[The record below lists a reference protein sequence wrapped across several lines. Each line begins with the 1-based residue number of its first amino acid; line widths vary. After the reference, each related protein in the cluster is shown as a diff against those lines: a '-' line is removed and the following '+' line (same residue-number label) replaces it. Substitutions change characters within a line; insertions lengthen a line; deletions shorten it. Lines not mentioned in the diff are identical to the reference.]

1 VSYLSVAGLNKRFDA
16 ILVLDSISLDVAEGE
31 FVCVLGPTNSGKS
44 TLLKTIAGLHR
55 ADSGAIT
62 IAGQDVTGV
71 DPARRD
77 VSLLFQNIALF
88 PDRNGFENI
97 AFALRQAR
105 TSPENIRRRVFEVAE
120 LLRITHL
127 LDRQPRTYSGG
138 EQQRVAIGRAIAR
151 RSKLL
156 LLDEP
161 LSNLDARIRLDL
173 RIEFRRLHRAL
184 GQTFLYVTHDQAEAL
199 SLADRVVV
207 LNGGKIQQIG
217 DPDEVYD
224 FPSNRFVAEFVGAPS
239 MNLIPARWLETNEGH
254 VNIAGPGFQIPSPN
268 GVSRGQLPER
278 ILLGIRPEELR
289 VAIHVAPETPFPAL
303 VRWIEHYGSRAVLG
317 IEFGG
322 GIVKA
327 LVSSDHFA
335 LAEGPV
341 WLGFSP
347 RAEHL
352 LDIERDIFLSPN
364 GD

>member
-1 VSYLSVAGLNKRFDA
+1 
-16 ILVLDSISLDVAEGE
+16 
-31 FVCVLGPTNSGKS
+31 
-44 TLLKTIAGLHR
+44 
-55 ADSGAIT
+55 
-62 IAGQDVTGV
+62 
-71 DPARRD
+71 
-77 VSLLFQNIALF
+77 LF

-105 TSPENIRRRVFEVAE
+105 VSPESIRRRVFEVAE

-138 EQQRVAIGRAIAR
+138 EQQRVAIGRAIAK

-184 GQTFLYVTHDQAEAL
+184 GQTFVYVTHDQAEAL
-199 SLADRVVV
+199 SLADRIVV
-207 LNGGKIQQIG
+207 LNRGEIQQIG
-217 DPDEVYD
+217 DPDEIYD
-224 FPSNRFVAEFVGAPS
+224 FPANRFVAEFVGAPP
-239 MNLIPARWLETNEGH
+239 MNLIPAGVIKTDDGP
-254 VNIAGPGFQIPSPN
+254 VKIAGPGFQRPLPG
-268 GVSRGQLPER
+268 GVNASQLPER
-278 ILLGIRPEELR
+278 IMLGVRPEELR
-289 VAIHVAPETPFPAL
+289 VAIHAAPEIPFPAVL
-303 VRWIEHYGSRAVLG
+303 RWIEHYGSRAVLG

-322 GIVKA
+322 AIVKA
-327 LVSSDHFA
+327 LVSSDHSA

-347 RAEHL
+347 RVEQL
-352 LDIERDIFLSPN
+352 LDVGRDVFLSPN